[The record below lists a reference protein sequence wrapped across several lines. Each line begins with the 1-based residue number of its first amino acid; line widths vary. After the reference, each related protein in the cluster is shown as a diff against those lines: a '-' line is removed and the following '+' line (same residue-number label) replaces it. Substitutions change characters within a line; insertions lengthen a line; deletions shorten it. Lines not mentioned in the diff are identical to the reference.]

1 MAKGRLFA
9 PKGDREGIWF
19 PHHEDSLHA
28 TPTREALTSTGRMLS
43 APLWTEGPRAQGP
56 LLRGFAGGTGLTST
70 SLIHSRSMTT
80 EIPFKTSVFI
90 LAVVRIHE
98 IWERRL
104 NPNQKSLHQTDADFL
119 KHYSRNHVDYDYTTI
134 SASSYSGRATCDPPS
149 YRRFSRKY
157 GQPQSGRDV
166 SISTTTNDWFK
177 QPHVPYSSS
186 TRVLAVTQQP
196 FPKHNPWK
204 FSYKPVD
211 KVYPPYDP
219 TRLPVVDNIFNRYGA
234 AFATSS

>member
-1 MAKGRLFA
+1 MLGVYCGLRKENKYCL
-9 PKGDREGIWF
+9 KTKVCWILY
-19 PHHEDSLHA
+19 HHEFYQRFQSQD
-28 TPTREALTSTGRMLS
+28 
-43 APLWTEGPRAQGP
+43 PRNLG
-56 LLRGFAGGTGLTST
+56 
-70 SLIHSRSMTT
+70 
-80 EIPFKTSVFI
+80 
-90 LAVVRIHE
+90 
-98 IWERRL
+98 RRL